1 MSSTQEVWVDIR
13 NYEGYYQISNKG
25 RIKSLEREVSH
36 DGITY
41 TQPERILCHWCGT
54 TSLYDCVRLYKGGIG
69 TKFTVHRL
77 VAEYFLEGWNPR
89 LEVNH
94 LDGNRYNNA
103 ADTLEMCTHQ
113 RNMEHAIANNL
124 KWDYGEKSPNAKL
137 TNAEAEAIRV
147 AYHAGGISQEKLAQ
161 QYGVSRQTV
170 SDIINYKKYIR

>member
-54 TSLYDCVRLYKGGIG
+54 TSLYDRVRLYKEGIG

-77 VAEYFLEGWNPR
+77 VAEYFLEDWNPR

-103 ADTLEMCTHQ
+103 ADNLEMCTHQ
-113 RNMEHAIANNL
+113 RRIWIRTRKKCWSILLNRWKTNVVWTEQQQSHICVLILL
-124 KWDYGEKSPNAKL
+124 KKSVMKRL
-137 TNAEAEAIRV
+137 
-147 AYHAGGISQEKLAQ
+147 
-161 QYGVSRQTV
+161 
-170 SDIINYKKYIR
+170 

>member
-54 TSLYDCVRLYKGGIG
+54 TSLYDCVRLYKGGVG

-77 VAEYFLEGWNPR
+77 VAEYFLEDWDPR

-103 ADTLEMCTHQ
+103 AD
-113 RNMEHAIANNL
+113 NL

-147 AYHAGGISQEKLAQ
+147 AYHAGGISQESLAL

>member
-54 TSLYDCVRLYKGGIG
+54 TSLYDRVRLYKEGIG

-77 VAEYFLEGWNPR
+77 VAEYFLEDWNPR

-103 ADTLEMCTHQ
+103 ADNLEMCTHQ
-113 RNMEHAIANNL
+113 RKPQCKTDQCRGGSDTGCISRRRSHPGEVGTAIQCVPADRL
-124 KWDYGEKSPNAKL
+124 
-137 TNAEAEAIRV
+137 
-147 AYHAGGISQEKLAQ
+147 
-161 QYGVSRQTV
+161 
-170 SDIINYKKYIR
+170 

>member
-1 MSSTQEVWVDIR
+1 M
-13 NYEGYYQISNKG
+13 
-25 RIKSLEREVSH
+25 
-36 DGITY
+36 
-41 TQPERILCHWCGT
+41 
-54 TSLYDCVRLYKGGIG
+54 
-69 TKFTVHRL
+69 
-77 VAEYFLEGWNPR
+77 VAEYFLEDWDPR

-103 ADTLEMCTHQ
+103 ADNLEMCTHQ

-147 AYHAGGISQEKLAQ
+147 AYHAGGISQESLAL